1 MSRGSIVAAGL
12 SLRQIGI
19 HYQRIRNLKVA
30 ATSRNGDKKGYMVV
44 IARLDRAIQGKA
56 LDSPVEPENDKQT
69 NNRHA
74 KALFVIQGN

>member
-1 MSRGSIVAAGL
+1 MKN
-12 SLRQIGI
+12 QNT
-19 HYQRIRNLKVA
+19 RNLKVA
-30 ATSRNGDKKGYMVV
+30 ATSRNGYKKGFMVV